1 MSIYVNKLRVCVKCE
16 EEFDPTLPHNKK
28 GLINVCGACTGRDVP
43 RYVGMRDNA
52 AKSGSALNIFR
63 SPTAISQAASVLQAQ
78 NRAGFNANIGLGST
92 TSTFGESA
100 DI

>member
-1 MSIYVNKLRVCVKCE
+1 MLRVCTDCN
-16 EEFDPTLPHNKK
+16 EEFDDKLPHNKK
-28 GLINVCGACTGRDVP
+28 GLINQCGACAGHDVP
-43 RYVGMRDNA
+43 RYVGMRDVA
-52 AKSGSALNIFR
+52 AKSGSGLNIFR
-63 SPTAISQAASVLQAQ
+63 SASAIAVASSVLKAQ

>member
-1 MSIYVNKLRVCVKCE
+1 MFRTCIKCNE
-16 EEFDPTLPHNKK
+16 GFDDKLPHNKK
-28 GLINVCGACTGRDVP
+28 GLINECGACAGHDVP

-63 SPTAISQAASVLQAQ
+63 KPSAIAVASAVLKMQ
-78 NRAGFNANIGLGST
+78 NRAGFNANLGLGST